1 MYAGYSYRMAQKPV
15 ANALTLELEPVVE
28 ANMDATSPPRNSGSP
43 TITCRSTAVRT
54 SPSSAGATG
63 ILPRRRCPGLITDA
77 CEILL
82 LLKDNLAGHHRELV
96 EHFIL
101 EDWWGRWLGRWT
113 AEEHLH
119 AIALR
124 EYLVVTREVD
134 PTANEE
140 ARVQY
145 VMKGYRA
152 DTYSQVETLVYM
164 AFSER
169 SYAVFCRNLA
179 AQIEEPILAGLIDRI
194 ARDEARHEEFFANL
208 VAHCLEYTRDETIA
222 AIAARAAD
230 LAGRRCRHRRL
241 SETRCRTSPRR
252 AFSTPHS
259 CARRSPTASPHGVW
273 PTSPQLKQFVGR
285 LTERRPRRTFRC
297 SRLGSRGWSRR
308 ACPAAER
315 PRE

>member
-1 MYAGYSYRMAQKPV
+1 MAQKPV

-28 ANMDATSPPRNSGSP
+28 ANMDRHLGTEEIWFAHDYVPFDRGENFAFLGGRDWDPSQAT
-43 TITCRSTAVRT
+43 
-54 SPSSAGATG
+54 
-63 ILPRRRCPGLITDA
+63 LPRAITDA

-82 LLKDNLAGHHRELV
+82 LLKDNLAGQHRELV

-152 DTYSQVETLVYM
+152 DTYTQVETLVYM

-194 ARDEARHEEFFANL
+194 ARDEARHEEILRQPRRAL
-208 VAHCLEYTRDETIA
+208 PRVHPRRDD
-222 AIAARAAD
+222 RGD
-230 LAGRRCRHRRL
+230 RRPCGGPHGRRCRHRRL
-241 SETRCRTSPRR
+241 RGQG
-252 AFSTPHS
+252 A
-259 CARRSPTASPHGVW
+259 
-273 PTSPQLKQFVGR
+273 
-285 LTERRPRRTFRC
+285 ERRRRGHFR
-297 SRLGSRGWSRR
+297 
-308 ACPAAER
+308 PAQLRQAISDRITAWGLADE
-315 PRE
+315 PPSSNSSSD

>member
-1 MYAGYSYRMAQKPV
+1 MAQKPV

-28 ANMDATSPPRNSGSP
+28 RLMDRHLGTEEIWFAHDYVPFERGENFAFLGG
-43 TITCRSTAVRT
+43 RDWD
-54 SPSSAGATG
+54 PSQMT
-63 ILPRRRCPGLITDA
+63 LPRTVTDA

-101 EDWWGRWLGRWT
+101 EEWWGRWLGRWT

-140 ARVQY
+140 ARVEY

-164 AFSER
+164 ALTER
-169 SYAVFCRNLA
+169 TQAVFCRNLA
-179 AQIEEPILAGLIDRI
+179 ARIEEPVLAGLVDRI
-194 ARDEARHEEFFANL
+194 ARDETRHEEIFASL

-230 LAGRRCRHRRL
+230 LQTVGADIDSYADKVQHVADAGIFTPQDL
-241 SETRCRTSPRR
+241 RR
-252 AFSTPHS
+252 AISDRITEW
-259 CARRSPTASPHGVW
+259 GVAGE
-273 PTSPQLKQFVGR
+273 PALKQFVI
-285 LTERRPRRTFRC
+285 
-297 SRLGSRGWSRR
+297 S
-308 ACPAAER
+308 
-315 PRE
+315 

>member
-1 MYAGYSYRMAQKPV
+1 MAQKPV
-15 ANALTLELEPVVE
+15 PNALTLELEPVVE
-28 ANMDATSPPRNSGSP
+28 RLMDNHLNTEDLWFAHDYVPFEQGENFAFLGGRDWDPSQAT
-43 TITCRSTAVRT
+43 
-54 SPSSAGATG
+54 
-63 ILPRRRCPGLITDA
+63 LPRTITDA

-152 DTYSQVETLVYM
+152 DTYTQVETLVYM
-164 AFSER
+164 AFTER
-169 SYAVFCRNLA
+169 THAVFCRNLA
-179 AQIEEPILAGLIDRI
+179 AKIEEPILAGLIDRI
-194 ARDEARHEEFFANL
+194 RRDEERHEHMFASL

-222 AIAARAAD
+222 AIAARAAQLQAVGADIDSYQDKVRNVADAGIFTPED
-230 LAGRRCRHRRL
+230 LRQAISDRI
-241 SETRCRTSPRR
+241 
-252 AFSTPHS
+252 ADW
-259 CARRSPTASPHGVW
+259 GVADE
-273 PTSPQLKQFVGR
+273 PALKQFSAG
-285 LTERRPRRTFRC
+285 
-297 SRLGSRGWSRR
+297 
-308 ACPAAER
+308 
-315 PRE
+315 